1 MLNIRAWIWLSA
13 AIPLH
18 ALAQWAGWDYDFDQ
32 EKKGWAEIQAKI
44 PSYPK
49 PENLRKFEMDAVT
62 PHSFFIDAASISVGE
77 DGVIRY
83 TLMVRTG
90 GGATNVSF
98 EGIRC
103 DVREQKVYAFGR
115 PDGTWSRA
123 RDPKWQFIRPNEVNG
138 HHYLL
143 HREYFCNSRRYPAT
157 LQQIDHR
164 LRYGLPKPPPT

>member
-1 MLNIRAWIWLSA
+1 MLNIRAWVWFSA

-18 ALAQWAGWDYDFDQ
+18 AQAQWAGWDYDFDQ
-32 EKKGWAEIQAKI
+32 EKKEWAEIQAKI

-49 PENLRKFEMDAVT
+49 SENLRKFEMDAVT
-62 PHSFFIDAASISVGE
+62 PHSFFVDAESVSVGE

-103 DVREQKVYAFGR
+103 EVREQKFYAFGR

-123 RDPKWQFIRPNEVNG
+123 RDPKWKRIEPGGASG

-143 HREYFCNSRRYPAT
+143 HREYFCNARRFPAT
-157 LQQIDHR
+157 LREIEHR
-164 LRYGLPKPPPT
+164 LRYGLPKPVD